1 MPRSRR
7 RSITVSC
14 HTDGCGE
21 STFFEYS
28 NSTEYVSSAR
38 AADAWKCLRHK
49 DTTAVLRP
57 NNPRVAYEATVAAET
72 YGLFWSQNG
81 KPVNGLLHGPGFY
94 AFAADFP
101 EGTRLRVT
109 AEIVP
114 ATKDDC
120 ICPFGSVDGAAP
132 CPVHPHPYGIGRGR

>member
-1 MPRSRR
+1 MARGRR
-7 RSITVSC
+7 RSMTASC
-14 HTDGCGE
+14 HTDGCKE

-28 NSTEYVSSAR
+28 NSAEYVSAARSAE
-38 AADAWKCLRHK
+38 AWKCLRHK

-57 NNPRVAYEATVAAET
+57 DNPRVAYEAIVMAET
-72 YGLFWSQNG
+72 YGLFWSDNS

-101 EGTRLRVT
+101 VGTKLRVT

-114 ATKDDC
+114 ATSAPDE
-120 ICPFGSVDGAAP
+120 CPRCGPERAG
-132 CPVHPHPYGIGRGR
+132 CEWCEG